1 MSHRSNANYRGSRY
15 FLCPWNRTSKKVR
28 LLMPPRAFKEPT
40 YTPPNPRGR
49 PRKALEHGHT
59 VGTTSPGSHVNN
71 GDAGSALV
79 HDANAPVGPRLLDL
93 HSAATYMGISEW
105 SIRDLEA
112 QGVIPRVRIPL
123 PNHGEMRKLL
133 FCKDDLDAL
142 IDKWRDTAP
151 R

>member
-1 MSHRSNANYRGSRY
+1 MYTA
-15 FLCPWNRTSKKVR
+15 
-28 LLMPPRAFKEPT
+28 PR
-40 YTPPNPRGR
+40 PRGR
-49 PRKALEHGHT
+49 PRKAVENGH
-59 VGTTSPGSHVNN
+59 SPGTPSDGSRLNT
-71 GDAGSALV
+71 GEAGSALS
-79 HDANAPVGPRLLDL
+79 APIAPIGPRLLDL

-105 SIRDLEA
+105 SVRNLEA

-123 PNHGEMRKLL
+123 PNHGEMRKIL